1 MSYSNRDK
9 AKEAAREMRIR
20 GNVYPHWVKMGRMS
34 SDEADMRLSIMREIA
49 QDYGTLADQDD
60 IRNHRSM
67 GNEAGG
73 EDGA

>member
-34 SDEADMRLSIMREIA
+34 SDEADMRLSIMR
-49 QDYGTLADQDD
+49 
-60 IRNHRSM
+60 
-67 GNEAGG
+67 
-73 EDGA
+73 